1 MFDNRLEPIKILFVA
16 NTGWYLF
23 NFRLAFA
30 EYLRARGHEVLFV
43 SPRDEYFPK
52 LESAGF
58 RVIDWPLGRK
68 SLNPISE
75 FRALLL
81 LLRIYK
87 EEKPDL
93 CHHFTIKCVLYG
105 SLAAMISHTRR
116 VINSVTGLGH
126 FFLSDRFVIRVLRA
140 PIFFL
145 YRFLANRRGTRYI
158 FQNLEDQNLFE
169 QLGLVPR
176 EICRLV
182 RGSGIDL
189 QYFSRTPLPQSRRI
203 LFASRMLK
211 EKGIYELIEAV
222 SLAQREEKFAM
233 IFAGS
238 VDEGNPSAIS
248 RQELDAWQ
256 SDGLIVYLGHLPSIR
271 EEIEKADI
279 VVLPSYRE
287 GLPRILLEAAAMGRA
302 LIASDVPGCRE
313 VVQHEQNGL
322 LVPARDAVALKQAIL
337 RLLRDETLRNSLSD
351 AAAKTAL
358 DFGEENVYS
367 STLRVYEEL

>member
-1 MFDNRLEPIKILFVA
+1 M
-16 NTGWYLF
+16 
-23 NFRLAFA
+23 
-30 EYLRARGHEVLFV
+30 
-43 SPRDEYFPK
+43 
-52 LESAGF
+52 
-58 RVIDWPLGRK
+58 IDWPLGRK